1 MSNKLVLLKEIE
13 LQNDDINTKINEY
26 KKVLNEN
33 LRVNKK
39 GYEEEFVD
47 NSIVSM
53 DIMKENLTEIIHLE
67 NTTN

>member
-1 MSNKLVLLKEIE
+1 MSNKLVLLEEIK
-13 LQNDDINTKINEY
+13 LQNDDIATKINEY

-39 GYEEEFVD
+39 GYEEEIVD

-53 DIMKENLTEIIHLE
+53 DIMKENLTEIIRLE
-67 NTTN
+67 NNTN